1 MKITKEIKTGVLVM
15 TGLVMTIFSF
25 NYLKG
30 INLLE
35 KSRHFLVVYEN
46 VEGLVASNPVTI
58 NGFKIGNV
66 QKINLSADGTN
77 RLEIKL
83 MIDNEVEF
91 SKSSK
96 AELYETGLIG
106 GKAIAIIP
114 NYEDSSIAESGDY
127 LQGTIKPGLTELV
140 NQKLTPLQD
149 KLESA
154 IQNADN
160 VMLNI
165 NELLSDDTKTSLQQ
179 SILNFKNISESLYET
194 TNNVNSIILKNSKTI
209 ENSLNNIESSSKNIN
224 EITQSVSDA
233 NVSDLILKLNST
245 VTNFNLALSKINN
258 GNGSISKLLE
268 NDAIFNNLEK
278 ATSELEAL
286 INDIKANPNRYV
298 HFSIFGK
305 NTSKN

>member
-1 MKITKEIKTGVLVM
+1 M

-35 KSRHFLVVYEN
+35 KSRHFLVVYDN

-66 QKINLSADGTN
+66 QKINLSDDDTN

-114 NYEDSSIAESGDY
+114 NYQDSSIAESGDY

-179 SILNFKNISESLYET
+179 SIINFKNISESLYET
-194 TNNVNSIILKNSKTI
+194 TNNVNSIILKNSNTI
-209 ENSLNNIESSSKNIN
+209 ENSLKNIESSSKNIN

-245 VTNFNLALSKINN
+245 VTSFNLALNKINN

-278 ATSELEAL
+278 ATFELEAL

>member
-1 MKITKEIKTGVLVM
+1 
-15 TGLVMTIFSF
+15 MTIFSF

-114 NYEDSSIAESGDY
+114 NYEDSSIAENGDY

-165 NELLSDDTKTSLQQ
+165 NELLSDETKTSLQQ

-194 TNNVNSIILKNSKTI
+194 TNNVNSIILKNSNTI

>member
-1 MKITKEIKTGVLVM
+1 M

-35 KSRHFLVVYEN
+35 KSRHFLVVYDN

-114 NYEDSSIAESGDY
+114 NYEDSSIAENGDY

-165 NELLSDDTKTSLQQ
+165 NELLSDETKTSLQQ

-194 TNNVNSIILKNSKTI
+194 TNNVNSIILKNSNTI

-245 VTNFNLALSKINN
+245 VTNFNLALGKINN

-286 INDIKANPNRYV
+286 INDIKANPNRYI

>member
-1 MKITKEIKTGVLVM
+1 M

-35 KSRHFLVVYEN
+35 KSRHFIVVYDN

-66 QKINLSADGTN
+66 QKINLSADGSN
-77 RLEIKL
+77 KLEIKL
-83 MIDNEVEF
+83 LIDNEVEF

-114 NYEDSSIAESGDY
+114 NYQDSSIAESGDY

-154 IQNADN
+154 IQNADK
-160 VMLNI
+160 VVLNI

-179 SILNFKNISESLYET
+179 SILNFKNISESLNET
-194 TNNVNSIILKNSKTI
+194 TNNVNSIILNNSNAI
-209 ENSLNNIESSSKNIN
+209 ENSLKNIESSSKNIN
-224 EITQSVSDA
+224 EITKSVSDA
-233 NVSDLILKLNST
+233 NVSDLISKLNST
-245 VTNFNLALSKINN
+245 VSNFNLALNKINN
-258 GNGSISKLLE
+258 GNGSVSKLLE

-278 ATSELEAL
+278 ATSELETL
-286 INDIKANPNRYV
+286 INDIKVNPNRYV

-305 NTSKN
+305 KANKN

>member
-1 MKITKEIKTGVLVM
+1 M

-35 KSRHFLVVYEN
+35 KSRHFVVIYDN

-66 QKINLSADGTN
+66 QKINLSDDGTN
-77 RLEIKL
+77 KLEIKL

-194 TNNVNSIILKNSKTI
+194 TNNVNSIILKNSNAI

>member
-1 MKITKEIKTGVLVM
+1 M

-35 KSRHFLVVYEN
+35 KSRHFVVVYDN

-66 QKINLSADGTN
+66 QKISLSDDGTN
-77 RLEIKL
+77 KLEIKL
-83 MIDNEVEF
+83 MVDNEVEF

-140 NQKLTPLQD
+140 NQKLTPLQE

-154 IQNADN
+154 ILNADN

-194 TNNVNSIILKNSKTI
+194 TNNVNSIILKNSNAI

-233 NVSDLILKLNST
+233 NISNLILKLNST

>member
-1 MKITKEIKTGVLVM
+1 LKITKEIKTGVLVM

-35 KSRHFLVVYEN
+35 KSRHFVVVYDN

-66 QKINLSADGTN
+66 QKISLSDDGTN
-77 RLEIKL
+77 KLEIKL
-83 MIDNEVEF
+83 MVDNEVEF

-140 NQKLTPLQD
+140 NQKLTPLQE

-154 IQNADN
+154 ILNADN

-194 TNNVNSIILKNSKTI
+194 TNNVNSIILKNSNAI

-233 NVSDLILKLNST
+233 NISDLILKLNST

>member
-1 MKITKEIKTGVLVM
+1 M

-30 INLLE
+30 INLFD
-35 KSRHFLVVYEN
+35 KSRYFLVVYDN
-46 VEGLVASNPVTI
+46 VEGLVPSNPVTI
-58 NGFKIGNV
+58 NGYKIGNV
-66 QKINLSADGTN
+66 QKISFSGDDNN
-77 RLEIKL
+77 KLEIKL
-83 MIDNEVEF
+83 MIDNAVEF

-114 NYEDSSIAESGDY
+114 NYKDTSIAESGDF
-127 LQGTIKPGLTELV
+127 LKGIIKPGLTELV
-140 NQKLTPLQD
+140 NQKLTPLQF

-154 IQNADN
+154 IQNADK

-165 NELLSDDTKTSLQQ
+165 NDLLSNDTKNSLQE

-194 TNNVNSIILKNSKTI
+194 TDNLSSIISNNSNSI
-209 ENSLNNIESSSKNIN
+209 ENSLKNIETSAENLS
-224 EITQSVSDA
+224 EITESVSDA
-233 NVSDLILKLNST
+233 NLSDLILELKTT
-245 VTNFNLALSKINN
+245 VTNFNLVLTKINT
-258 GNGSISKLLE
+258 GDGSISKLLD

-278 ATSELEAL
+278 ATAELEEL

-305 NTSKN
+305 NTSKNQ

>member
-1 MKITKEIKTGVLVM
+1 M

-35 KSRHFLVVYEN
+35 KSRHFLVVYDN

-66 QKINLSADGTN
+66 QKINLSDDGTN
-77 RLEIKL
+77 SLEIKL

-114 NYEDSSIAESGDY
+114 NYKDSSIAENGDY
-127 LQGTIKPGLTELV
+127 LEGTIKPGLTELV

-194 TNNVNSIILKNSKTI
+194 TNNVNSIILKNSNTI

>member
-1 MKITKEIKTGVLVM
+1 
-15 TGLVMTIFSF
+15 
-25 NYLKG
+25 
-30 INLLE
+30 LLE

-114 NYEDSSIAESGDY
+114 NYEDSSIAENGDY

-165 NELLSDDTKTSLQQ
+165 NELLSDETKTSLQQ

-194 TNNVNSIILKNSKTI
+194 TNNVNSIILKNSNTI

>member
-1 MKITKEIKTGVLVM
+1 
-15 TGLVMTIFSF
+15 MTIFSF

-35 KSRHFLVVYEN
+35 KSRHFVVVYDN

-66 QKINLSADGTN
+66 QKISLSDDGTN
-77 RLEIKL
+77 KLEIKL
-83 MIDNEVEF
+83 MVDNEVEF

-127 LQGTIKPGLTELV
+127 LQGIIKPGLTELV
-140 NQKLTPLQD
+140 NQKLTPLQE

-179 SILNFKNISESLYET
+179 SVLNFKNISESLYET
-194 TNNVNSIILKNSKTI
+194 TNNVNSIILKNSNAI

-245 VTNFNLALSKINN
+245 VTSFNLALSKINN

>member
-1 MKITKEIKTGVLVM
+1 M

-35 KSRHFLVVYEN
+35 KSRHFVVVYDN

-66 QKINLSADGTN
+66 QKINLSGDDTN

-83 MIDNEVEF
+83 MIDNDIEF

-127 LQGTIKPGLTELV
+127 LQGIIKPGLTELV
-140 NQKLTPLQD
+140 NQKLTPLQE

-179 SILNFKNISESLYET
+179 SVLNFKNISESLYET
-194 TNNVNSIILKNSKTI
+194 TNNVNSIILKNSNAI

-245 VTNFNLALSKINN
+245 VTSFNLALNKINN

>member
-1 MKITKEIKTGVLVM
+1 
-15 TGLVMTIFSF
+15 MTIFSF

-114 NYEDSSIAESGDY
+114 NYQDSSIAENGDY
-127 LQGTIKPGLTELV
+127 LEGTIKPGLTELV

-165 NELLSDDTKTSLQQ
+165 NELLSDETKTSLQQ

-194 TNNVNSIILKNSKTI
+194 TNNVNSIILKNSNTI

-268 NDAIFNNLEK
+268 NDAIFNNLEN

>member
-1 MKITKEIKTGVLVM
+1 M

-35 KSRHFLVVYEN
+35 KSRHFVVVYDN

-66 QKINLSADGTN
+66 QKISLSDDGTN
-77 RLEIKL
+77 KLEIKL
-83 MIDNEVEF
+83 MVDNEVEF

-140 NQKLTPLQD
+140 NQKLTPLQE

-154 IQNADN
+154 ILNADN

-194 TNNVNSIILKNSKTI
+194 TNNVNSIILKNSNAI

-233 NVSDLILKLNST
+233 NISDLILKLNST

>member
-1 MKITKEIKTGVLVM
+1 M

-35 KSRHFLVVYEN
+35 KSRHFIVVYDN

-66 QKINLSADGTN
+66 QKINLSADGSN
-77 RLEIKL
+77 KLEIKL
-83 MIDNEVEF
+83 IIDNEVEF

-114 NYEDSSIAESGDY
+114 NYQDGSIAESGDY

-154 IQNADN
+154 IQNADK
-160 VMLNI
+160 VVLNI
-165 NELLSDDTKTSLQQ
+165 NELLSNDTKTSLQQ
-179 SILNFKNISESLYET
+179 SILNFKNISESLNET
-194 TNNVNSIILKNSKTI
+194 TNNVNSIILNNSNAI
-209 ENSLNNIESSSKNIN
+209 ENSLKNIESSSKNIN
-224 EITQSVSDA
+224 EITKSVSDA
-233 NVSDLILKLNST
+233 NVSDLISKLNST
-245 VTNFNLALSKINN
+245 VSNFNLALNKINN
-258 GNGSISKLLE
+258 GNGSVSKLLE

-286 INDIKANPNRYV
+286 INDIKVNPNRYI

-305 NTSKN
+305 KVNKN

>member
-1 MKITKEIKTGVLVM
+1 LKITKEIKTGVLVM

-114 NYEDSSIAESGDY
+114 NYEDSSIAENGDY

-165 NELLSDDTKTSLQQ
+165 NELLSDETKTSLQQ

-194 TNNVNSIILKNSKTI
+194 TNNVNSIILKNSNTI

-278 ATSELEAL
+278 ATSELEEL

>member
-1 MKITKEIKTGVLVM
+1 LKITKEIKTGVLVM

-35 KSRHFLVVYEN
+35 KSRHFIVVYDN

-66 QKINLSADGTN
+66 QKINLSADGSN
-77 RLEIKL
+77 KLEIKL
-83 MIDNEVEF
+83 IIDNEVEF

-114 NYEDSSIAESGDY
+114 NYQDGSIAESGDY

-154 IQNADN
+154 IQNADK
-160 VMLNI
+160 VVLNI

-179 SILNFKNISESLYET
+179 SILNFKNISESLNET
-194 TNNVNSIILKNSKTI
+194 TNNVNSIILNNSNAI
-209 ENSLNNIESSSKNIN
+209 ENSLKNIESSSKNIN
-224 EITQSVSDA
+224 EITKSVSDA
-233 NVSDLILKLNST
+233 NVSDLISKLNST
-245 VTNFNLALSKINN
+245 VSNFNLTLNKINN
-258 GNGSISKLLE
+258 GNGSVSKLLE

-286 INDIKANPNRYV
+286 INDIKVNPNRYV

-305 NTSKN
+305 KANKN

>member
-1 MKITKEIKTGVLVM
+1 M

-35 KSRHFLVVYEN
+35 KSRHFIVVYDN

-66 QKINLSADGTN
+66 QKINLSADGSN
-77 RLEIKL
+77 KLEIKL
-83 MIDNEVEF
+83 IIDNEVEF

-114 NYEDSSIAESGDY
+114 NYQDGSIAESGDY

-154 IQNADN
+154 IQNADK
-160 VMLNI
+160 VVLNI

-179 SILNFKNISESLYET
+179 SILNFKNISESLNET
-194 TNNVNSIILKNSKTI
+194 TNNVNSIILNNSNAI
-209 ENSLNNIESSSKNIN
+209 ENSLKNIESSSKNIN
-224 EITQSVSDA
+224 EITKSVSDA
-233 NVSDLILKLNST
+233 NVSDLISKLNST
-245 VTNFNLALSKINN
+245 VSNFNLTLNKINN
-258 GNGSISKLLE
+258 GNGSVSKLLE

-286 INDIKANPNRYV
+286 INDIKVNPNRYI

-305 NTSKN
+305 KANKN

>member
-1 MKITKEIKTGVLVM
+1 MKITKEIKTGVLVI

-35 KSRHFLVVYEN
+35 KSRHFIVVYDN

-66 QKINLSADGTN
+66 QKINLSADGSN
-77 RLEIKL
+77 KLEIKL
-83 MIDNEVEF
+83 IIDNEVEF

-114 NYEDSSIAESGDY
+114 NYQDGSIAESGDY

-154 IQNADN
+154 IQNADK
-160 VMLNI
+160 VVLNI

-179 SILNFKNISESLYET
+179 SILNFKNISESLNET
-194 TNNVNSIILKNSKTI
+194 TNNVNSIILNNSNAI
-209 ENSLNNIESSSKNIN
+209 ENSLKNIESSSKNIN
-224 EITQSVSDA
+224 EITKSVSDA
-233 NVSDLILKLNST
+233 NVSDLISKLNST
-245 VTNFNLALSKINN
+245 VSNFNLALNKINN
-258 GNGSISKLLE
+258 GNGSVSKLLE

-286 INDIKANPNRYV
+286 INDIKVNPNRYI

-305 NTSKN
+305 KVNKN

>member
-1 MKITKEIKTGVLVM
+1 M

-35 KSRHFLVVYEN
+35 KSRHFVVVYDN

-66 QKINLSADGTN
+66 QKISLSDDGTN
-77 RLEIKL
+77 KLVIKL
-83 MIDNEVEF
+83 MVDNEVEF

-140 NQKLTPLQD
+140 NQKLTPLQE

-154 IQNADN
+154 ILNADN

-194 TNNVNSIILKNSKTI
+194 TNNVNSIILKNSNAI

-233 NVSDLILKLNST
+233 NISDLILKLNST

>member
-1 MKITKEIKTGVLVM
+1 M

-35 KSRHFLVVYEN
+35 KSRHFVVVYDN

-66 QKINLSADGTN
+66 QKINLSDDGTN
-77 RLEIKL
+77 KLEIKL

-154 IQNADN
+154 IQNEDN

-194 TNNVNSIILKNSKTI
+194 TNNVNSIILKNSNTI

-278 ATSELEAL
+278 ATFELEAL

>member
-1 MKITKEIKTGVLVM
+1 
-15 TGLVMTIFSF
+15 
-25 NYLKG
+25 
-30 INLLE
+30 LLE

-114 NYEDSSIAESGDY
+114 NYQDSSIAENGDY
-127 LQGTIKPGLTELV
+127 LEGTIKPGLTELV

-165 NELLSDDTKTSLQQ
+165 NELLSDETKTSLQQ

>member
-1 MKITKEIKTGVLVM
+1 M

-35 KSRHFLVVYEN
+35 KSRHFIVVYDN

-66 QKINLSADGTN
+66 QKINLSADGSN
-77 RLEIKL
+77 KLEIKL
-83 MIDNEVEF
+83 IIDNEVEF

-114 NYEDSSIAESGDY
+114 NYQDSSIAESGDY

-154 IQNADN
+154 IQNADK
-160 VMLNI
+160 VVLNI

-179 SILNFKNISESLYET
+179 SILNFKNISESLNET
-194 TNNVNSIILKNSKTI
+194 TNNVNSIILNNSNAI
-209 ENSLNNIESSSKNIN
+209 ENSLKNIESSSKNIN
-224 EITQSVSDA
+224 EITKSVSDA
-233 NVSDLILKLNST
+233 NVSDLISKLNST
-245 VTNFNLALSKINN
+245 VSNFNLALNKINN
-258 GNGSISKLLE
+258 GNGSVSKLLE

-286 INDIKANPNRYV
+286 INDIKVNPNRYV

-305 NTSKN
+305 KANKN

>member
-1 MKITKEIKTGVLVM
+1 M

-35 KSRHFLVVYEN
+35 KSRHFVVIYDN

-66 QKINLSADGTN
+66 QKINLSDDGTN
-77 RLEIKL
+77 KLEIKL

-140 NQKLTPLQD
+140 NQKLTPLQE

-194 TNNVNSIILKNSKTI
+194 TNNVNSIILKNSNAI

>member
-1 MKITKEIKTGVLVM
+1 M

-35 KSRHFLVVYEN
+35 KSRHFIVVYDN

-66 QKINLSADGTN
+66 QKINLSADGSN
-77 RLEIKL
+77 KLEIKL
-83 MIDNEVEF
+83 IIDNEVEF

-114 NYEDSSIAESGDY
+114 NYQDGSIAESGDY

-154 IQNADN
+154 IQNADK
-160 VMLNI
+160 VVLNI

-179 SILNFKNISESLYET
+179 SILNFKNISESLNET
-194 TNNVNSIILKNSKTI
+194 TNNVNSIILNNSNAI
-209 ENSLNNIESSSKNIN
+209 ENSLKNIESSSKNIN
-224 EITQSVSDA
+224 EITKSVSDA
-233 NVSDLILKLNST
+233 NVSDLISKLNST
-245 VTNFNLALSKINN
+245 VSNFNLTLNKINN
-258 GNGSISKLLE
+258 GNGSVSKLLE

-286 INDIKANPNRYV
+286 INDIKVNPNRYV

-305 NTSKN
+305 KVNKN

>member
-1 MKITKEIKTGVLVM
+1 M

-35 KSRHFLVVYEN
+35 KSRHFLVFYDN

-66 QKINLSADGTN
+66 QKINLSDDGTN

-140 NQKLTPLQD
+140 NQKLTPLQE

-154 IQNADN
+154 ILNADN

-194 TNNVNSIILKNSKTI
+194 TNNVNSIILKNSNAI

>member
-1 MKITKEIKTGVLVM
+1 M
-15 TGLVMTIFSF
+15 TGLVITIFSF

-165 NELLSDDTKTSLQQ
+165 NELLSDETKTSLQQ

>member
-1 MKITKEIKTGVLVM
+1 M

-127 LQGTIKPGLTELV
+127 LQGIIKPGLTELV

-165 NELLSDDTKTSLQQ
+165 NELLSDETKTSLQQ

-194 TNNVNSIILKNSKTI
+194 TNNVNSIILKNSNAI

>member
-1 MKITKEIKTGVLVM
+1 M

-35 KSRHFLVVYEN
+35 KSRHFIVVYDN

-66 QKINLSADGTN
+66 QKINLSADGSN
-77 RLEIKL
+77 KLEIKL
-83 MIDNEVEF
+83 IIDNEVEF

-114 NYEDSSIAESGDY
+114 NYQDGSIAESGDY

-154 IQNADN
+154 IQNADK
-160 VMLNI
+160 VVLNI

-179 SILNFKNISESLYET
+179 SILNFKNISESLNET
-194 TNNVNSIILKNSKTI
+194 TNNVNSIILNNSNAI
-209 ENSLNNIESSSKNIN
+209 ENSLKNIESSSKNIN
-224 EITQSVSDA
+224 EITKSVSDA
-233 NVSDLILKLNST
+233 NVSDLISKLNYT
-245 VTNFNLALSKINN
+245 VSNFNLTLNKINN
-258 GNGSISKLLE
+258 GNGSVSKLLE

-286 INDIKANPNRYV
+286 INDIKVNPNRYV

-305 NTSKN
+305 KANKN

>member
-1 MKITKEIKTGVLVM
+1 LKITKEIKTGVLVM

-114 NYEDSSIAESGDY
+114 NYEDSSIAENGDY

-140 NQKLTPLQD
+140 NQKLTPLQY

-165 NELLSDDTKTSLQQ
+165 NELLSDETKTSLQQ

-194 TNNVNSIILKNSKTI
+194 TNNVNSIILKNSNTI

>member
-1 MKITKEIKTGVLVM
+1 M

-35 KSRHFLVVYEN
+35 KSRHFVVVYDN

-66 QKINLSADGTN
+66 QKISLSDDGTN
-77 RLEIKL
+77 KLEIKL
-83 MIDNEVEF
+83 MVDNEVEF

-140 NQKLTPLQD
+140 NQKLTPLQE

-154 IQNADN
+154 ILNADN

-194 TNNVNSIILKNSKTI
+194 TNNVNSIILKNSNAI

-233 NVSDLILKLNST
+233 NISDLILKLNST

-258 GNGSISKLLE
+258 GKGSISKLLE

>member
-1 MKITKEIKTGVLVM
+1 MKITKEIKTGVLVI

-35 KSRHFLVVYEN
+35 KSRHFIVVYDN

-66 QKINLSADGTN
+66 QKINLSADGSN
-77 RLEIKL
+77 KLEIKL
-83 MIDNEVEF
+83 IIDNEVEF

-114 NYEDSSIAESGDY
+114 NYQDGSIAESGDY

-154 IQNADN
+154 IQNADK
-160 VMLNI
+160 VVLNI

-179 SILNFKNISESLYET
+179 SILNFKNISESLNET
-194 TNNVNSIILKNSKTI
+194 TNNVNSIILNNSNAI
-209 ENSLNNIESSSKNIN
+209 ENSLKNIESSSKNIN
-224 EITQSVSDA
+224 EITKSVSDA
-233 NVSDLILKLNST
+233 NVSDLISKLNST
-245 VTNFNLALSKINN
+245 VSNFNLTLNKINN
-258 GNGSISKLLE
+258 GNGSVSKLLE

-286 INDIKANPNRYV
+286 INDIKVNPNRYV

-305 NTSKN
+305 KANKN

>member
-1 MKITKEIKTGVLVM
+1 M

-35 KSRHFLVVYEN
+35 KSRHFVVVYDN

-66 QKINLSADGTN
+66 QKISLSDDGTN
-77 RLEIKL
+77 KLEIKL
-83 MIDNEVEF
+83 MVDNEVEF

-140 NQKLTPLQD
+140 NQKLTPLQE

-154 IQNADN
+154 ILNADN

-194 TNNVNSIILKNSKTI
+194 TNNVNSIILKNSNAI

-233 NVSDLILKLNST
+233 NISNLILKLNST

-258 GNGSISKLLE
+258 GKGSISKLLE

>member
-1 MKITKEIKTGVLVM
+1 M

-35 KSRHFLVVYEN
+35 KSRHFIVVYDN

-66 QKINLSADGTN
+66 QKINLSADGSN
-77 RLEIKL
+77 KLEIKL
-83 MIDNEVEF
+83 LIDNEVEF

-114 NYEDSSIAESGDY
+114 NYQDSSIAESGDY

-154 IQNADN
+154 IQNADK
-160 VMLNI
+160 VVLNI

-179 SILNFKNISESLYET
+179 SILNFKNISESLNET
-194 TNNVNSIILKNSKTI
+194 TNNVNSIILNNSNAI
-209 ENSLNNIESSSKNIN
+209 ENSLKNIESSSKNIN
-224 EITQSVSDA
+224 EITKSVSDA
-233 NVSDLILKLNST
+233 NVSDLISKLNST
-245 VTNFNLALSKINN
+245 VSNFNLALNKINN
-258 GNGSISKLLE
+258 GNGSVSKLLE

-286 INDIKANPNRYV
+286 INDIKVNPNRYV

-305 NTSKN
+305 KANKN

>member
-1 MKITKEIKTGVLVM
+1 MKFTKEIKTGVLVI
-15 TGLVMTIFSF
+15 TGIVMTIFSF

-30 INLLE
+30 INILD
-35 KSRHFLVVYEN
+35 KSRHFLVVYDN
-46 VEGLVASNPVTI
+46 VEGLVPSNPVTI

-66 QKINLSADGTN
+66 QNINLTNDGTN
-77 RLEIKL
+77 KLEIKL
-83 MIDNEVEF
+83 MIDKDVEF

-114 NYEDSSIAESGDY
+114 NYDDNSIAESGDY

-165 NELLSDDTKTSLQQ
+165 NELLSDKTKISLQQ
-179 SILNFKNISESLYET
+179 SILNFKDISESLYET
-194 TNNVNSIILKNSKTI
+194 TNNVNSIILKNSNTI
-209 ENSLNNIESSSKNIN
+209 ENSLNYIESSSKNIN
-224 EITQSVSDA
+224 EITQSFSDS

-245 VTNFNLALSKINN
+245 VTNFNLTLSKINN
-258 GNGSISKLLE
+258 GNGSISKLLK

>member
-1 MKITKEIKTGVLVM
+1 M

-35 KSRHFLVVYEN
+35 KSRHFIVVYDN

-66 QKINLSADGTN
+66 QKINLSADGSN
-77 RLEIKL
+77 KLEIKL
-83 MIDNEVEF
+83 IIDNEVEF

-114 NYEDSSIAESGDY
+114 NYQDGSIAESGDY

-154 IQNADN
+154 IQNADK
-160 VMLNI
+160 VVLNI

-179 SILNFKNISESLYET
+179 SILNFKNISESLNET
-194 TNNVNSIILKNSKTI
+194 TNNVNSIILNNSNAI
-209 ENSLNNIESSSKNIN
+209 ENSLKNIESSSKNIN
-224 EITQSVSDA
+224 EITKSVFDA
-233 NVSDLILKLNST
+233 NVSDLISKLNST
-245 VTNFNLALSKINN
+245 VINFNLTLNKINN
-258 GNGSISKLLE
+258 GNGSVSKLLE

-286 INDIKANPNRYV
+286 INDIKVNPNRYV

-305 NTSKN
+305 KANKN

>member
-1 MKITKEIKTGVLVM
+1 M

-35 KSRHFLVVYEN
+35 KSRHFIVVYDN

-66 QKINLSADGTN
+66 QKINLSADGSN
-77 RLEIKL
+77 KLEIKL
-83 MIDNEVEF
+83 IIDNEVEF

-114 NYEDSSIAESGDY
+114 NYQDGSIAESGDY

-154 IQNADN
+154 IQNADK
-160 VMLNI
+160 VVLNI

-179 SILNFKNISESLYET
+179 SILNFKNISESLNET
-194 TNNVNSIILKNSKTI
+194 TNNVNSIILNNSDAI
-209 ENSLNNIESSSKNIN
+209 ENSLKNIESSSKSIN
-224 EITQSVSDA
+224 EITKSVSDA
-233 NVSDLILKLNST
+233 NVSDLISKLNST
-245 VTNFNLALSKINN
+245 VSNFNLALNKINN
-258 GNGSISKLLE
+258 GNGSVSKLLE

-286 INDIKANPNRYV
+286 INDIKVNPNRYV

-305 NTSKN
+305 KANKN

>member
-1 MKITKEIKTGVLVM
+1 LKITKEIKTGVLVM

-66 QKINLSADGTN
+66 QKINLSGDDTN

-83 MIDNEVEF
+83 MIDNDIEF

-114 NYEDSSIAESGDY
+114 NYEDSSIAENGDY

-165 NELLSDDTKTSLQQ
+165 NELLSDETKTSLQQ

-194 TNNVNSIILKNSKTI
+194 TNNVNSIILKNSNTI